1 MPVVETPNVSLVT
14 MLEATSEES
23 VGAFASEVLDG
34 TGFRVDKVSKR
45 SSRLEPPDRYW
56 SMFEIAVSKS
66 DEERRLRLVARGAFD
81 KGAWDELSNRLLRHA
96 GSGRCDPI
104 EGIGL
109 PRLFP
114 ETQVAYWFYPF
125 DPALPG
131 LPQATDPEVMSRV
144 LLMCDGRRAHAGGP
158 PRLEIERVRYV
169 PEVAAILRYR
179 FHTEAGPIVIYGKV
193 QPGERGL
200 RAHRIVQGLWSAA
213 ARFEEGL
220 INLPHPLGFI
230 PELGLLVEEA
240 IPGKPVG
247 GRRLSF
253 AFQNSAYAAA
263 DAIAVV
269 HESGV
274 ETDVA
279 LHLDHELERLDRVTE
294 QFAYV
299 HPEGHFLLT
308 DLIAH
313 MRKRIEATDEEER
326 LPTHGDLKYDQF
338 MQHNSRFTLL
348 DFDYFAKAETS
359 YDLGK
364 FCGYL
369 SPSIPRSWDETLAA
383 EETRRAF
390 ITRYRELRPRATL
403 HRFQIYEALTLAL
416 RAMTF
421 MWSHGKSWERMAETF
436 LVMAHERLYS
446 RLPE

>member
-1 MPVVETPNVSLVT
+1 

-23 VGAFASEVLDG
+23 VGSFASEVLDG
-34 TGFRVDKVSKR
+34 TGYRVDKVAKR

-56 SMFEIAVSKS
+56 TMFEIAVSKS

-81 KGAWDELSNRLLRHA
+81 EGAWDELSNRLARHA
-96 GSGRCDPI
+96 GSGPCDPI
-104 EGIGL
+104 DGLGL

-114 ETQVAYWFYPF
+114 ESQVAYWFYPY

-131 LPQATDPEVMSRV
+131 LPRATDPEEMSRV
-144 LLMCDGRRAHAGGP
+144 LLMLDGHQATPGRRP
-158 PRLEIERVRYV
+158 QLEIERVRYV

-179 FHTEAGPIVIYGKV
+179 FHTQAGPVVIYGKV
-193 QPGERGL
+193 QPGERGR
-200 RAHRIVQGLWSAA
+200 RAQRIIEGLWSAA
-213 ARFEEGL
+213 SQYEEGL
-220 INLPHPLGFI
+220 VNLPHPLGFI
-230 PELGLLVEEA
+230 AELGLLIEEA
-240 IPGKPVG
+240 IPGKPVS
-247 GRRLSF
+247 GRRLGY

-269 HESGV
+269 HESKV
-274 ETDVA
+274 ETDVE
-279 LHLDHELERLDRVTE
+279 LRLEYELERLDRVAE

-299 HPEGHFLLT
+299 HPEGHFLLM

-338 MQHNSRFTLL
+338 MQHNERFTLL
-348 DFDYFAKAETS
+348 DFDYFAQAETS

-369 SPSIPRSWDETLAA
+369 SPSIPRSWEETAAA

-390 ITRYRELRPRATL
+390 VKRYRELRPRATL
-403 HRFQIYEALTLAL
+403 QRFQVYEALTLAL

-421 MWSHGKSWERMAETF
+421 MWSQSKGWERMAETF